1 MSRKQFVQDTAQ
13 KILLAHLQVRSV
25 SPEQSE
31 KLVSNIV
38 KMSAELADALEAA
51 DTGWQPRGQ
60 APQPRPSSVEVQ
72 CNGCG
77 GRGVLVAA
85 RYRQRC
91 DICGG
96 TGKLSIDMPPRRP

>member
-38 KMSAELADALEAA
+38 KMSAELADALEAVDA
-51 DTGWQPRGQ
+51 GWQPGGQ
-60 APQPRPSSVEVQ
+60 ATQPRPSSVEVQ
-72 CNGCG
+72 CSGCG
-77 GRGVLVAA
+77 GKGVLVAHNL
-85 RYRQRC
+85 RQC
-91 DICGG
+91 DVCDG
-96 TGKLSIDMPPRRP
+96 TGKTRIGMPPRRP